1 MSVKYF
7 NDLNIK
13 FEDDKKNYAK
23 ISVEPFDRGYAVTV
37 GNALRRTLLT
47 ALPGA
52 AITSIKIDGVSHEF
66 STIDG
71 VSEDLPDII
80 LNFKKIRFKMNE
92 EHASELISFKIDFDS
107 SGVFKAEELN
117 NYLNNFSVINGSLPI
132 MTFNKK
138 TSLEVEIRVSRGKGY
153 VGSESNKRSDDT
165 LGTIA
170 IDSIF
175 NPVLNVAWE
184 VIPIPASTEGQ
195 ERLLMEVDTDGSTS
209 AKDCINH
216 ASSILIQHL
225 SFFMFDDATR
235 IKAIDNEEA
244 NQAIEIKSTL
254 MKSID
259 EMELSV
265 RSHNCLQAAGIHQI
279 SDLVS
284 KDESEMLKFK
294 NFGRKSLTELN
305 EKLGELNLKFGMDI
319 SQYMKD

>member
-13 FEDDKKNYAK
+13 FEDDKKSYAK
-23 ISVEPFDRGYAVTV
+23 VSVEPFDRGYAVTV

-47 ALPGA
+47 TLPGA

-66 STIDG
+66 STIKG

-80 LNFKKIRFKMNE
+80 LNFKKIRFKMNDDVT
-92 EHASELISFKIDFDS
+92 SELISFKLNYDNT
-107 SGVFKAEELN
+107 GVFKAEELN
-117 NYLNNFSVINGSLPI
+117 KYLDDFSVINGSLPI

-153 VGSESNKRSDDT
+153 VGSETNKRSDDT

-195 ERLLMEVDTDGSTS
+195 ERLLLEVDTDGSTS

-216 ASSILIQHL
+216 AASILIQHL

-244 NQAIEIKSTL
+244 NQAIEIKATL
-254 MKSID
+254 LKSID

-319 SQYMKD
+319 SQFMKD

>member
-13 FEDDKKNYAK
+13 FEDDKKSYAK
-23 ISVEPFDRGYAVTV
+23 VSVEPFDRGYAVTV

-47 ALPGA
+47 TLPGA

-66 STIDG
+66 STIKG

-80 LNFKKIRFKMNE
+80 LNFKKIRFKMNDDVT
-92 EHASELISFKIDFDS
+92 SELISFKLNYDNT
-107 SGVFKAEELN
+107 GVFKAEELN
-117 NYLNNFSVINGSLPI
+117 KYLDDFSVINGSLPI

-153 VGSESNKRSDDT
+153 VGSETNKRSDDT

-216 ASSILIQHL
+216 AASILIQHL

-244 NQAIEIKSTL
+244 NQAIEIKATL
-254 MKSID
+254 LKSID

-319 SQYMKD
+319 SQFMKD

>member
-13 FEDDKKNYAK
+13 FEDDKKSYAK
-23 ISVEPFDRGYAVTV
+23 VSVEPFDRGYAVTV

-47 ALPGA
+47 TLPGA

-66 STIDG
+66 STIKG

-80 LNFKKIRFKMNE
+80 LNFKKIRFKMNDDVT
-92 EHASELISFKIDFDS
+92 SELISFKLNYDNT
-107 SGVFKAEELN
+107 GVFKAEELN
-117 NYLNNFSVINGSLPI
+117 KYLDDFSVINGSLPI

-153 VGSESNKRSDDT
+153 VGSETNKRSDDT

-195 ERLLMEVDTDGSTS
+195 ERLLLEVDTDGSTS

-216 ASSILIQHL
+216 AASILIQHL

-254 MKSID
+254 LKSID

-319 SQYMKD
+319 SQFMKD

>member
-13 FEDDKKNYAK
+13 FENDKKNYAK

-175 NPVLNVAWE
+175 NPVLNVPWE

>member
-305 EKLGELNLKFGMDI
+305 EKLGDLNLKFGMDI

>member
-13 FEDDKKNYAK
+13 FEDDKKSYAK
-23 ISVEPFDRGYAVTV
+23 VSVEPFDRGYAVTV

-47 ALPGA
+47 TLPGA

-66 STIDG
+66 STIKG

-80 LNFKKIRFKMNE
+80 LNFKKIRFKMNDDVT
-92 EHASELISFKIDFDS
+92 SELISFKLNYDNT
-107 SGVFKAEELN
+107 GVFKAEELN
-117 NYLNNFSVINGSLPI
+117 KYLDDFSVINGSLPI

-153 VGSESNKRSDDT
+153 VGSETNKRSDDT

-184 VIPIPASTEGQ
+184 VIPIPASTEAQ
-195 ERLLMEVDTDGSTS
+195 ERLLLEVDTDGSTS

-216 ASSILIQHL
+216 AASILIQHL

-244 NQAIEIKSTL
+244 SQAIEIKATL
-254 MKSID
+254 LKSID

-319 SQYMKD
+319 SQFMKD

>member
-13 FEDDKKNYAK
+13 FENDKKNYAK

-92 EHASELISFKIDFDS
+92 ENASELISFKIDFDS

>member
-13 FEDDKKNYAK
+13 FENDKKNYAK

-305 EKLGELNLKFGMDI
+305 EKLGDLNLKFGMDI

>member
-13 FEDDKKNYAK
+13 FEDDKKSYAK
-23 ISVEPFDRGYAVTV
+23 VSVEPFDRGYAVTV

-47 ALPGA
+47 TLPGA

-66 STIDG
+66 STIKG

-80 LNFKKIRFKMNE
+80 LNFKKIRFKMNDDVT
-92 EHASELISFKIDFDS
+92 SELISFKLNYDNT
-107 SGVFKAEELN
+107 GVFKAEELN
-117 NYLNNFSVINGSLPI
+117 KYLDDFSVINGSLPI

-153 VGSESNKRSDDT
+153 VGSETNKRSDDT

-175 NPVLNVAWE
+175 NPVLNVSWE

-195 ERLLMEVDTDGSTS
+195 ERLLLEVDTDGSTS

-216 ASSILIQHL
+216 AASILIQHL

-244 NQAIEIKSTL
+244 NQAIEIKATL
-254 MKSID
+254 LKSID

-319 SQYMKD
+319 SQFMKD

>member
-13 FEDDKKNYAK
+13 FENDKKNYAK

-47 ALPGA
+47 TLPGA
-52 AITSIKIDGVSHEF
+52 AITSIKIDGVAHEF

-92 EHASELISFKIDFDS
+92 EQASELISFKIDFDS
-107 SGVFKAEELN
+107 TGVFKAEELN

-138 TSLEVEIRVSRGKGY
+138 TSLDVEIRVSRGKGY
-153 VGSESNKRSDDT
+153 VGSEGNKRSDDT

-216 ASSILIQHL
+216 AASILIQHL

-319 SQYMKD
+319 TQFMKD

>member
-13 FEDDKKNYAK
+13 FENNKKNYAK

-47 ALPGA
+47 TLPGA

-92 EHASELISFKIDFDS
+92 EQASELISFKIDSDS
-107 SGVFKAEELN
+107 SGVLKAEELN
-117 NYLNNFSVINGSLPI
+117 NYLNNFSVINGSLPL

-216 ASSILIQHL
+216 AASILIQHL

-244 NQAIEIKSTL
+244 NQAIEIKATL

-319 SQYMKD
+319 SQFMKD

>member
-1 MSVKYF
+1 
-7 NDLNIK
+7 
-13 FEDDKKNYAK
+13 
-23 ISVEPFDRGYAVTV
+23 
-37 GNALRRTLLT
+37 
-47 ALPGA
+47 
-52 AITSIKIDGVSHEF
+52 
-66 STIDG
+66 
-71 VSEDLPDII
+71 
-80 LNFKKIRFKMNE
+80 MNE
-92 EHASELISFKIDFDS
+92 DHTSELISFKIDFDS

>member
-13 FEDDKKNYAK
+13 FENDKKNYAK

-47 ALPGA
+47 TLPGA

-92 EHASELISFKIDFDS
+92 EQASELISFKIDSDS

-117 NYLNNFSVINGSLPI
+117 NYLNNFTVINGSLPI

-195 ERLLMEVDTDGSTS
+195 ERLLIEVDTDGSTS

-216 ASSILIQHL
+216 AASILIQHL

-244 NQAIEIKSTL
+244 NQAIEIKATL

-319 SQYMKD
+319 SQFMKD

>member
-13 FEDDKKNYAK
+13 FENDKKNYAK

-47 ALPGA
+47 TLPGA

-66 STIDG
+66 STIEG

-92 EHASELISFKIDFDS
+92 EQTSELITFKIDYDS

-117 NYLNNFSVINGSLPI
+117 NHLNNFSVINGSLPI

-138 TSLEVEIRVSRGKGY
+138 TTLDVEIRVSRGKGY
-153 VGSESNKRSDDT
+153 TGSEDNKRSDDS

-184 VIPIPASTEGQ
+184 VVPIPASTEGQ

-216 ASSILIQHL
+216 AASILIQHL

-244 NQAIEIKSTL
+244 NQAIEIKATL

-319 SQYMKD
+319 SQFMKD

>member
-13 FEDDKKNYAK
+13 FEDDKKSYAK
-23 ISVEPFDRGYAVTV
+23 VSVEPFDRGYAVTV

-47 ALPGA
+47 TLPGA

-66 STIDG
+66 STIKG

-80 LNFKKIRFKMNE
+80 LNFKKIRFKMNDDVT
-92 EHASELISFKIDFDS
+92 SELISFKLNYDNT
-107 SGVFKAEELN
+107 GVFKAEELN
-117 NYLNNFSVINGSLPI
+117 KYLDDFSVINGSLPI

-153 VGSESNKRSDDT
+153 VGSETNKRSDDT

-175 NPVLNVAWE
+175 NPVLNVSWE

-195 ERLLMEVDTDGSTS
+195 ERLLLEVDTDGSTS

-216 ASSILIQHL
+216 AASILIQHL

-254 MKSID
+254 LKSID

-319 SQYMKD
+319 SQFMKD

>member
-13 FEDDKKNYAK
+13 FENDKKKYAK

-47 ALPGA
+47 TLPGA

-92 EHASELISFKIDFDS
+92 EQASELISFKIDSDS

-117 NYLNNFSVINGSLPI
+117 NYLNNFSVINGSLPL

-195 ERLLMEVDTDGSTS
+195 ERLLIEVDTDGSTS

-216 ASSILIQHL
+216 AASILIQHL

-244 NQAIEIKSTL
+244 NQAIEIKATL

-319 SQYMKD
+319 SQFMKD

>member
-13 FEDDKKNYAK
+13 FENDKKNYAK

-80 LNFKKIRFKMNE
+80 LNFRKIRFKMNE

-153 VGSESNKRSDDT
+153 VGSEGNKRSDDT

>member
-13 FEDDKKNYAK
+13 FENDKKNYAK

-47 ALPGA
+47 TLPGA

-92 EHASELISFKIDFDS
+92 EQASELISFKIDSDS

-216 ASSILIQHL
+216 AASILIQHL

-244 NQAIEIKSTL
+244 NQAIEIKATL

-319 SQYMKD
+319 SQFMKD